1 MGATGKRGFASSSDI
16 TTDNCSASSKRRKT
30 SGGDGVGEREAD
42 NTPLTDLVPLFD
54 YSEIHQALQA
64 VHTPEQH
71 PEEDPTPSQEVF
83 EPAQRNDV
91 EYTSYRSSIVGIRY
105 YKGMVGRGESVILE
119 REPLNPYDR
128 NAIKVLNMRNDQV
141 GHIPRDQAA
150 VLAPFMDAGTIRVEG
165 TVPYGGAHHVFFF
178 IGHPSHEGSLGD
190 NVYRISLDLEVYG
203 PRESY
208 DQVMAALKPFVGTS
222 SKGLSSSSAK
232 GPPSEPRPQPLRD
245 LMQAGTKVDVN
256 DSRKVLDSLCQ
267 QGKEVSD
274 LPVHPSPPA
283 LCTRLHT
290 HQLQALAWMVHSEHP
305 SLPTDETGQRQ
316 FWMKRSDEKG
326 AYYLNMATCSPV
338 RNPPELYRGGILA
351 DDMGL
356 GKTLT
361 SIAMIL
367 SDPTG
372 VPLIAPPATT
382 STRAKYG
389 HQTLI
394 VAPLSVLYNWR
405 EQIDRH
411 VPDGKLRYLIY
422 YGADRPHTAAS
433 LKKYDVVI
441 TTYQTLAIEF
451 YEDYTE
457 SSKGKTKFKKGPSEN
472 GLLYSIKWR
481 RVILDEGH
489 IIRNRRAKI
498 SNACYGLTS
507 ERRWVLTGTP
517 IINTLDDMFSLI
529 KFLHF
534 TPFNDHQWWNRC
546 FTRPL
551 RTGDRDG
558 LSRLRVLMQDLCL
571 RRTKRMKINGRPIIE
586 LPECKVFMFR
596 CDFGEE
602 EREVYKLVET
612 ESQKRVEE
620 YVKEGTMSANYAN
633 VLVFLTRLRQ
643 ICVNK
648 DLCPKHFIE
657 QLLSNSFATPTQ
669 LDLTDENIKYLIDK
683 LVEADQNNE
692 DCCVCLDTLKEP
704 VVTPCAHVFCKACIS
719 EVKSTNPVCPMCR
732 GDLENKVLLPLPP
745 PPPQDAGHPDPTPTP
760 IDPSAHP
767 TRSLPFKSTKIH
779 HLLRFLKATP
789 PNEKSLVFSQFTG
802 MLDCVEPF
810 LTQAGIR
817 YVRFDGT
824 MPMKRREDVLRRF
837 GGVATK
843 RPAATPK
850 GKGKKRIA
858 DEENVEEADVMLIS
872 LKCGAF
878 GLNLTP
884 ANHVYLLDQHWNSSI
899 QTQAIDRVYRLGQ
912 TKPVSVVHIVVSD
925 TIEERILNIQA
936 RKERLISDAF
946 AGIRQAGKGVVDERR
961 ERRARVEEDLREI
974 FGIYGLQE
982 GMMSSLCRE
991 SPCEQPVF
999 TSTQLEVQSST
1010 KPDSDQCPE
1019 PSPPGARV
1027 KANTRDLLGRAN
1039 LYRTPSFH
1047 LIRGLVT
1054 PKKRA
1059 SIIVDDVK
1067 LIYTAVRLDYVTSNR
1082 NGTSYFQL

>member
-16 TTDNCSASSKRRKT
+16 TIDTSKRRKT
-30 SGGDGVGEREAD
+30 SGGDGVGEDEAE
-42 NTPLTDLVPLFD
+42 NSTPLTELVPLFD
-54 YSEIHQALQA
+54 YSEIHQALQI
-64 VHTPEQH
+64 VDTPDQHT
-71 PEEDPTPSQEVF
+71 EEDPTPSQEVI
-83 EPAQRNDV
+83 EPTQRNDV
-91 EYTSYRSSIVGIRY
+91 EYTNYRSTIVGIRY
-105 YKGMVGRGESVILE
+105 YKGMVGKGESVILE

-141 GHIPRDQAA
+141 GHIPREQAA

-165 TVPYGGAHHVFFF
+165 TVPYG
-178 IGHPSHEGSLGD
+178 GD

-208 DQVMAALKPFVGTS
+208 DQVMAALKPFIGTS
-222 SKGLSSSSAK
+222 SKGPSSSSAK
-232 GPPSEPRPQPLRD
+232 GPPPQPLPQPLQD
-245 LMQAGTKVDVN
+245 LMQAGTKADVN
-256 DSRKVLDSLCQ
+256 ESRKVLDSLCQ

-274 LPVHPSPPA
+274 LPLHPSPPA
-283 LCTRLHT
+283 LCTRLHP

-305 SLPTDETGQRQ
+305 SLPTDESDQRQ

-326 AYYLNMATCSPV
+326 AYYLNVATNSPV
-338 RNPPELYRGGILA
+338 RNPPELCRGGMLA

-361 SIAMIL
+361 SIALIL

-372 VPLIAPPATT
+372 APLIAPPATT

-411 VPDGKLRYLIY
+411 VPDGKLRYLVY
-422 YGADRPHTAAS
+422 YGADRPQTAAT

-441 TTYQTLAIEF
+441 TTYQTLAMEF
-451 YEDYTE
+451 NEDYSETT
-457 SSKGKTKFKKGPSEN
+457 KGKTKPKKGPSEN

-498 SNACYGLTS
+498 SNACYALTS

-546 FTRPL
+546 FTRSL
-551 RTGDRDG
+551 RLGDRDG
-558 LSRLRVLMQDLCL
+558 LTRLRVLMQNLCL
-571 RRTKRMKINGRPIIE
+571 RRTKRMKINGRPIVE

-596 CDFGEE
+596 CEFGEE
-602 EREVYKLVET
+602 EREVYKVVET
-612 ESQKRVEE
+612 ESQRRVEE

-657 QLLSNSFATPTQ
+657 ELMSNSFATPTQ
-669 LDLTDENIKYLIDK
+669 LDLTDENIKYLINK

-732 GDLENKVLLPLPP
+732 GDLENRVLLPLPP
-745 PPPQDAGHPDPTPTP
+745 PPPPESSHPDPTPTP
-760 IDPSAHP
+760 IEPSTHP
-767 TRSLPFKSTKIH
+767 TRNLPFKSTKIH

-824 MPMKRREDVLRRF
+824 MSMKRREDVLRRF
-837 GGVATK
+837 SGVATK
-843 RPAATPK
+843 RPTATPR
-850 GKGKKRIA
+850 KGKKRMA
-858 DEENVEEADVMLIS
+858 DEEIVEDAHVMLIS
-872 LKCGAF
+872 LKCGAL

-925 TIEERILNIQA
+925 TIEERILSIQA

-974 FGIYGLQE
+974 FGI
-982 GMMSSLCRE
+982 
-991 SPCEQPVF
+991 
-999 TSTQLEVQSST
+999 
-1010 KPDSDQCPE
+1010 
-1019 PSPPGARV
+1019 
-1027 KANTRDLLGRAN
+1027 
-1039 LYRTPSFH
+1039 
-1047 LIRGLVT
+1047 
-1054 PKKRA
+1054 
-1059 SIIVDDVK
+1059 
-1067 LIYTAVRLDYVTSNR
+1067 
-1082 NGTSYFQL
+1082 